1 MRALKSLIDLIYP
14 PRCPICQAFLQD
26 QNTLKNGQDLPFCQA
41 CLRDFTEIKS
51 PLCSLCGRP
60 FSDGVEWDRVCEDCL
75 RKRPSYDIARAPYLY
90 EGALMTA
97 IHELKYA
104 QRSHLAD
111 SLGSLLALFA
121 QSWIGELKGYLITP
135 VPLHPRRLRARGF
148 NQSLLLAKRVARET
162 GAELDFLSLRRTRF
176 TKPQTELSS
185 EERKKNVRKAFGVLK
200 PDVVKRRT
208 IVLVDDVATT
218 GSTLNECAKALKKAG
233 ADRVLCL
240 VLARTSTA

>member
-1 MRALKSLIDLIYP
+1 MKVLNSLINLIYP
-14 PRCPICQAFLQD
+14 PRCLICQAFLQD
-26 QNTLKNGQDLPFCQA
+26 QVTLLGGQDLPFCEA
-41 CLRDFTEIKS
+41 CFNDFTEITS
-51 PLCSLCGRP
+51 PICALCGRP
-60 FSDGVEWDRVCEDCL
+60 FSDGTEQDRICEDCL
-75 RKRPSYDIARAPYLY
+75 RKRPSYDFARAPYLY
-90 EGALMTA
+90 GGALMKA

-111 SLGSLLALFA
+111 SLGLLLASFA
-121 QSWIGELKGYLITP
+121 QTWIGELKAPLVMP

-148 NQSLLLAKRVARET
+148 NQSLLLARGVAAKT

-185 EERKKNVRKAFGVLK
+185 EERRKNVRKAFE
-200 PDVVKRRT
+200 VVKPEAVKGKT

-218 GSTLNECAKALKKAG
+218 GSTLNECAKALKRAG